1 MLVFEG
7 VLPANLFHR
16 ICKGWFFNLESPFP
30 RRTPFFSL
38 QPLVCSDPTYPFSAL
53 FFDSVAKQNSGAK
66 KSRFLRIINHKRT
79 KYWLKTWIKQKNQEM
94 IGVKRC
100 LNNSP
105 VWLVLHFLSHLPFPN
120 ITSIPSISAFPN
132 APLSNLAPGCAM
144 GPWQK
149 PQQAVFSAAYGWVVT
164 NYHQK
169 KGQIFRCQETG
180 GEKNL
185 GGTCEMFL
193 SFNLA
198 KQLIF
203 AKSTMHSI
211 IY

>member
-1 MLVFEG
+1 MFSSLFWLTLSKIPLARIKVFKDYKPQTNEI
-7 VLPANLFHR
+7 L
-16 ICKGWFFNLESPFP
+16 
-30 RRTPFFSL
+30 T
-38 QPLVCSDPTYPFSAL
+38 
-53 FFDSVAKQNSGAK
+53 QNM
-66 KSRFLRIINHKRT
+66 T
-79 KYWLKTWIKQKNQEM
+79 KQKNQEM

-100 LNNSP
+100 LNSSP

-149 PQQAVFSAAYGWVVT
+149 PQQAVFIAAYGWVVT
-164 NYHQK
+164 KYQQK

-198 KQLIF
+198 KQLILT
-203 AKSTMHSI
+203 KSTMHST